1 MKKIIF
7 DTETT
12 GMFRGD
18 RNDVAKG
25 HYIVELGAIKI
36 QDRRPTGEELH
47 LFFKP
52 KIKMDEEV
60 IRIHQITNE
69 FLADKPSFAEQL
81 AQIEEFFDDPEV
93 DEIIAHNIAFDQCF
107 MNTELKRAKS
117 KLKLIEP
124 RFVITDS
131 LKIAR
136 QSLKDIKKHNLDAL
150 CKYYNIDTSERE
162 SEGHGALLDSKLLLK
177 VWLKLTGGQHNL
189 FAENQVENTTE
200 NRAEKRFVEVE
211 NQTSSQAK
219 NKDEELDQAAEKIM
233 LLIQKNNTGFS
244 WKKIENKTEDI
255 ELHQK
260 ILEKIRA

>member
-69 FLADKPSFAEQL
+69 FLADKPTFAEQL
-81 AQIEEFFDDPEV
+81 SIIEAFFNDPEV
-93 DEIIAHNIAFDQCF
+93 DEIIAHTIAFDQCF

-136 QSLKDIKKHNLDAL
+136 ANLKDIKKHNLDAL

-162 SEGHGALLDSKLLLK
+162 TEGHGALLDSKLLLK

-189 FAENQVENTTE
+189 FAENQVENTS
-200 NRAEKRFVEVE
+200 EKRLEEPE
-211 NQTSSQAK
+211 NNASSQAK

-233 LLIQKNNTGFS
+233 LLIQKNNSGFS
-244 WKKIENKTEDI
+244 WKKIENKAEDI